1 MEYKMKIRTL
11 ILIFVFFCTIINA
24 GAGVTLGFRGEE
36 AAGVGIYVKDLLT
49 GKVIAENDSRKAMV
63 PASVMKSVTAA
74 TALSVLGCDFRY
86 STPVYLYG
94 KRNDSDRT
102 CWDGNL
108 VIEGSADPT
117 IDSELFD
124 DRACLAD
131 EILRGLRA
139 QGIDR
144 INGKIVI
151 SESLQQAGCVPQWE
165 IDDVAWAYGAGLFGF
180 NFQDNKFRLYP
191 ATGKSVPVQPGLNL
205 TVQRDAEGSG
215 MLRGIFS
222 DYQIVSGRNP
232 NDRRWVLNSS
242 MPDPAEA
249 YKTHLAECLRR
260 ASVEITGAEC
270 DDEQTRALLCEHLS
284 PANTEILRQ
293 MMFESHNMFAE
304 AMLRALEPD
313 GTRDEAIKRL
323 RRLWDERGLS
333 VGCNYMADGSGLA
346 RADRLQPVF
355 LANVLEY
362 MAKSAD
368 ADTYVSLFPK
378 VGQEGT
384 VRNLLRN
391 TALDGKLAL
400 KSGSMNGVQ
409 CFAGYKLDSAGCPT
423 HVVVVMINSFFC
435 PRAQVR
441 EGIEKFLLKTFK

>member
-1 MEYKMKIRTL
+1 MKIRTL
-11 ILIFVFFCTIINA
+11 IPIFLFLCTIINA
-24 GAGVTLGFRGEE
+24 GAEVTLGFRGEE
-36 AAGVGIYVKDLLT
+36 AAGVGIYVKNLRT
-49 GKVIAENDSRKAMV
+49 GEVIAENDSRRAMV

-74 TALSVLGCDFRY
+74 TALSVLGRDFRFT
-86 STPVYLYG
+86 TPVYLYG

-108 VIEGSADPT
+108 VIEGNVDPT

-124 DRACLAD
+124 DRESLAD

-139 QGIDR
+139 QGICR

-191 ATGKSVPVQPGLNL
+191 ATGKSVPVQPGLKL
-205 TVQRDAEGSG
+205 SVRGDADGSG
-215 MLRGIFS
+215 MLRGILS

-232 NDRRWVLNSS
+232 DDRRWVLNSS

-249 YKTHLAECLRR
+249 YKTLLAERLRR
-260 ASVEITGAEC
+260 ASVEVTDAES

-284 PANTEILRQ
+284 PVNTEILRQ

-323 RRLWDERGLS
+323 RRLWDDRGLS
-333 VGCNYMADGSGLA
+333 VDCNYMADGSGLA

-378 VGQEGT
+378 AGRDGT

-391 TALDGKLAL
+391 TALEGKLAL

-409 CFAGYKLDSAGCPT
+409 CFAGYKLDSAGHPT

>member
-1 MEYKMKIRTL
+1 MIRAFITS
-11 ILIFVFFCTIINA
+11 ILFFCTIIYA
-24 GAGVTLGFRGEE
+24 GAEVTLGFRGEE
-36 AAGVGIYVKDLLT
+36 AAGIGVYVKELGT
-49 GKVIAENDSRKAMV
+49 GNVMAENDSRKAMV
-63 PASVMKSVTAA
+63 PASIMKSVTAA
-74 TALSVLGCDFRY
+74 TALSVLGGDFRY

-94 KRNDSDRT
+94 KRNGSDHS

-108 VIEGSADPT
+108 VIESSADPT

-124 DRACLAD
+124 DRASLAN
-131 EILRGLRA
+131 EIIRGLRA
-139 QGIDR
+139 EGICR

-151 SESLQQAGCVPQWE
+151 NEYLQQSGCVPQWE

-191 ATGKSVPVQPGLNL
+191 ATGKAVPPQPGLEL
-205 TVQRDAEGSG
+205 SVQSDVDGSD

-222 DYQIVSGRNP
+222 DYQMVSGRNP
-232 NDRRWVLNSS
+232 KDPKWVLNSS

-249 YKTHLAECLRR
+249 YKALITERLNQ
-260 ASVEITGAEC
+260 ASVEITGAQN
-270 DDEQTRALLCEHLS
+270 DDEQTRVLLCEHVS
-284 PANTEILRQ
+284 PVNTDILRQ
-293 MMFESHNMFAE
+293 MMFESHNMYAE

-313 GTRDEAIKRL
+313 GTRDEAIKRM
-323 RRLWDERGLS
+323 RRLWDSRGVS
-333 VGCNYMADGSGLA
+333 VSCNFMADGSGLA
-346 RADRLQPVF
+346 RANRLQPVF

-362 MAKSAD
+362 MAKGEY

-378 VGQEGT
+378 VGKEGT

-400 KSGSMNGVQ
+400 KSGSMNAVQ
-409 CFAGYKLDSAGCPT
+409 CFAGYKLDDSGRPT
-423 HVVVVMINSFFC
+423 HVVVVMVNSFFC